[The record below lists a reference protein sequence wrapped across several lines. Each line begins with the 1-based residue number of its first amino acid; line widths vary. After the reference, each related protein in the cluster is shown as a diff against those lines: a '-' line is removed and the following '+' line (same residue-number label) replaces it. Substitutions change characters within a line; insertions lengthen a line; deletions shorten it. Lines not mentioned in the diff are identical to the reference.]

1 MQSCGGSSSRSPSS
15 LSPRKSTS
23 QPTRPYAMPAKRKA
37 EGAAAEDS
45 ESPDVDALPMTADM
59 ADELREN
66 LIEKQK
72 RAAIHQQEGRKK
84 KRRIHNHPRMDPID
98 FDPTHFT
105 PGAAPF
111 FKLPRELRD
120 EIYHWVWMD
129 APQIQQQY
137 EKKYYMVTYG
147 EIDVMKRTEP
157 SDRKVRLVCGRI
169 LSACLS

>member
-1 MQSCGGSSSRSPSS
+1 
-15 LSPRKSTS
+15 
-23 QPTRPYAMPAKRKA
+23 MPAKRKA

-45 ESPDVDALPMTADM
+45 ESPDALSMTADM

-72 RAAIHQQEGRKK
+72 RAAIRQQKRRK
-84 KRRIHNHPRMDPID
+84 KRRRIHKHPPMDPID
-98 FDPTHFT
+98 FDPTHLT
-105 PGAAPF
+105 PSAAPF

-120 EIYHWVWMD
+120 EIYHWLWTD
-129 APQIQQQY
+129 APQIRQQY

-147 EIDVMKRTEP
+147 ELDVMKSSEP

-169 LSACLS
+169 LTACLS